1 MASDAYLDASVAIA
15 KGKERLDICR
25 MGCERKRHLRWSK
38 ACCWE
43 GVQFQGRFFLVRS
56 MRGQAM
62 VE

>member
-1 MASDAYLDASVAIA
+1 MVPDAYLDASVAIA
-15 KGKERLDICR
+15 KGEERSGMRKMD
-25 MGCERKRHLRWSK
+25 CERKRHLSWSK

-43 GVQFQGRFFLVRS
+43 GVQFQGRFFLVRL

>member
-1 MASDAYLDASVAIA
+1 MAPDAYLDALVAIA
-15 KGKERLDICR
+15 KKEERLDICR
-25 MGCERKRHLRWSK
+25 AGCERKRRLRWLK

>member
-1 MASDAYLDASVAIA
+1 MAPDVYLDTSVVIA
-15 KGKERLDICR
+15 KGEERSGMCKT
-25 MGCERKRHLRWSK
+25 GCERKRCLSWSK

-56 MRGQAM
+56 MRGRAM